1 VKQYAST
8 PASWNS
14 ISKAVG
20 DPPGLADQLVGA
32 LVDDDPAATGLDVG
46 PLGAVSDLAIEE
58 DPERDGA
65 APGRR
70 AHDEVD
76 IVGVELEGDP
86 SAGLVQ
92 DRGVLGDRPAS
103 REVPIVEGEPC
114 SCDVDVGLVE
124 DRGVL

>member
-58 DPERDGA
+58 DPERDGV

-70 AHDEVD
+70 AHDEVE
-76 IVGVELEGDP
+76 VARVELEGDP
-86 SAGLVQ
+86 PAGLVQ
-92 DRGVLGDRPAS
+92 DGSVPSERP
-103 REVPIVEGEPC
+103 VPRQIPVVE
-114 SCDVDVGLVE
+114 
-124 DRGVL
+124 R